1 MTETMDQGAVHIMFT
16 AFSKFITKILQSFY
30 FLIM

>member
-1 MTETMDQGAVHIMFT
+1 MTETMEQGTVHIMFT
-16 AFSKFITKILQSFY
+16 AFSKFNTKILQSFY